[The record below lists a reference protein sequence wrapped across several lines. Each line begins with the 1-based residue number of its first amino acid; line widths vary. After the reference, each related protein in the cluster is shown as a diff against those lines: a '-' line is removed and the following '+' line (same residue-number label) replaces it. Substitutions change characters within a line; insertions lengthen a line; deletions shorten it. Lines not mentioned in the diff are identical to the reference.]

1 MSQEWDIDEILAS
14 LDELLQ
20 EGKDDDIKEKEK
32 ATISPFRAIDK
43 PEVQA
48 VQKSTK
54 AKNEDAKIEKV
65 KVTGA
70 PKAVKPISNTIKHT
84 TLKPPKRLDIDVPD
98 ANFRHEP
105 SVDGDAPILPRV
117 MLTEDMM
124 VKNTAKE
131 ASDFSPL
138 LDAMDEEEVSEKLE
152 EDTASQKT
160 VTQNQ
165 GIHLNDKQ
173 LEEVLELVSMDVSYQ
188 FNQLLPNI
196 IRKSLHKHLN
206 MRQNEALLEQEKNKQ
221 QNEKP

>member
-14 LDELLQ
+14 LDELLE
-20 EGKDDDIKEKEK
+20 EGKDDEIKEK

-43 PEVQA
+43 PEVQHL
-48 VQKSTK
+48 QKITK
-54 AKNEDAKIEKV
+54 TKNEAAKFNKAETTV
-65 KVTGA
+65 A

-105 SVDGDAPILPRV
+105 SVDVPILPRV

-124 VKNTAKE
+124 VKPTAKK
-131 ASDFSPL
+131 ASAFSPL
-138 LDAMDEEEVSEKLE
+138 LDAMDEEDLCEKSE
-152 EDTASQKT
+152 EDSLPQKK
-160 VTQNQ
+160 VKPNQ
-165 GIHLNDKQ
+165 GIDLNDKE
-173 LEEVLELVSMDVSYQ
+173 LEEVLELVSIDVSYQ

-196 IRKSLHKHLN
+196 IRESLDKHLT
-206 MRQNEALLEQEKNKQ
+206 MRQAENLEQEKNTQ